1 MLVLATRK
9 MTMNDLVNDLR
20 KLCSGHTHSASNPCR
35 VADAADEIERLR
47 AEQDKLRTLLDDF
60 AHWVGHQMRMEYSA
74 RDKSPYS
81 HFEFRKLLNRHK
93 KAVRGE

>member
-1 MLVLATRK
+1 MKEESPWANIYDNVMR
-9 MTMNDLVNDLR
+9 
-20 KLCSGHTHSASNPCR
+20 
-35 VADAADEIERLR
+35 DAADEIERLR
-47 AEQDKLRTLLDDF
+47 KEQDKLRTLLDDF